1 MVMCCMVLK
10 RIIFCK
16 GVFKRLSICSPSKT
30 VDWIQSICTRRYI
43 PIPRHIPI
51 LLKNRNVSLDNH
63 NSSFLTQC
71 SAYFV
76 FFCPE
81 IRDLVCWVD
90 GIVAK
95 LASAFCFLLSAFCV
109 LFLVCSVAHQMKG
122 VMSTLTTAKIPSF
135 ISQSTTEKEKVFSPG
150 ITS

>member
-95 LASAFCFLLSAFCV
+95 LASAFCFLLSVFGLFCGTSNERSDV
-109 LFLVCSVAHQMKG
+109 DVNNSEDTIIYLTINNRKREGFLTG
-122 VMSTLTTAKIPSF
+122 YY
-135 ISQSTTEKEKVFSPG
+135 
-150 ITS
+150 